1 MTLRRFVWPW
11 VHHKLEGAGH
21 IIDDAV
27 IVPNTPIDEVR
38 AFVDTPVK
46 LAAWFG
52 ATFDADHGTLT
63 IARAADALIVGW
75 ITTELIDHG
84 RCLTLTGVI
93 APGPVRSYVSLRSV
107 ASHPTDTDPHVVG
120 VGFGTEVW
128 THVDLPLRTPPAVV
142 RLLNDVIRRGNR
154 HLRGELGS

>member
-11 VHHKLEGAGH
+11 AHHKLEGAGP

-27 IVPNTPIDEVR
+27 IIPNTPIDEVR
-38 AFVDTPVK
+38 AFVDTPAK

-52 ATFDADHGTLT
+52 ATLDAVDATLT
-63 IARAADALIVGW
+63 IARVPDVLTLGW

-107 ASHPTDTDPHVVG
+107 AYQRTKADPDG
-120 VGFGTEVW
+120 ASVGFGTKVW
-128 THVDLPLRTPPAVV
+128 THVDLPLRTPQAVLG
-142 RLLNDVIRRGNR
+142 LLSDVIRSGNR
-154 HLRGELGS
+154 HLRGELGT

>member
-11 VHHKLEGAGH
+11 AHHKLEGAGP

-27 IVPNTPIDEVR
+27 IIPNTPIDEVR

-63 IARAADALIVGW
+63 IARVPDVLTVGW
-75 ITTELIDHG
+75 ITTDLIDHG

-93 APGPVRSYVSLRSV
+93 APGPVRSYVTLRSV
-107 ASHPTDTDPHVVG
+107 AYQRTEADPDG
-120 VGFGTEVW
+120 AAVGFGTEVW